1 MSKPIP
7 RWLVS
12 VVCSLLVV
20 CTEAGAQAPYPSRP
34 VQLIIPYGA
43 GSSDL
48 MGRITA
54 TCMATRFKQP
64 VLVLN
69 KPGANAE
76 LGGNFVK
83 NSPPDGYT
91 LLLSSSAMVTDLA
104 TKRAPT
110 FDVRQDLEPITKLGF
125 GVQGLYVTAS
135 LPANTVGEL
144 IAYAKANPNK
154 LNYATTGVGSVNQL
168 STEALALNAGMSLVH
183 VPYPQGT
190 GALLNGLMSGEIQIV
205 MTSLSS
211 AQPAL
216 ATGKVR
222 LLAVL
227 EKQRSPSRANQPTL
241 VETVPGMA
249 NFTGTLWYGFFAPPK
264 TPKDL
269 IGKAH
274 GDITSCLRDQGVR
287 TALQKLGYEDNQI
300 VANTPE
306 EFRASIIEEI
316 NQLKDVVQRANMPLL

>member
-7 RWLVS
+7 GWLVP
-12 VVCSLLVV
+12 VACALLAVCA
-20 CTEAGAQAPYPSRP
+20 EAGAQTPYPSRP
-34 VQLIIPYGA
+34 VQLVIPYGA

-54 TCMATRFKQP
+54 TCLATRFKQP

-83 NSPPDGYT
+83 SATPDGYT
-91 LLLSSSAMVTDLA
+91 LLLTSSATVTDLA

-125 GVQGLYVTAS
+125 GVQGLYVTAA
-135 LPANTVGEL
+135 LPATTVGEL
-144 IAYAKANPNK
+144 IAYAKANPGK

-168 STEALALNAGMSLVH
+168 STEALALNAGMKLVH

-222 LLAVL
+222 MLAVL
-227 EKQRSPSRANQPTL
+227 EKQRSPSRPNLPTL
-241 VETVPGMA
+241 VEAVPGMA

-274 GDITSCLRDQGVR
+274 GDITACLKDQGVR

>member
-1 MSKPIP
+1 MIFSAARTVAIAAMGV
-7 RWLVS
+7 LAATS
-12 VVCSLLVV
+12 
-20 CTEAGAQAPYPSRP
+20 AQGQSPYPSRP
-34 VQLIIPYGA
+34 VQLVVPYGA
-43 GSSDL
+43 GTSDL
-48 MGRITA
+48 MGRISA
-54 TCMATRFKQP
+54 TCLASRFRQP

-91 LLLSSSAMVTDLA
+91 LILTSSATVTDLA

-110 FDVRQDLEPITKLGF
+110 FDVRQDLEPISKLGF
-125 GVQGLYVTAS
+125 GVQGLYVNAS
-135 LPANTVGEL
+135 LPAKTVAEFVS
-144 IAYAKANPNK
+144 YARANPGK

-168 STEALALNAGMSLVH
+168 STEALALNTGIRIVH

-190 GALLNGLMSGEIQIV
+190 GALLTGLMSGDIQIV

-216 ATGKVR
+216 STGKIH

-227 EKQRSPSRANQPTL
+227 EKQRSPSRPNLPTL
-241 VETVPGMA
+241 VEELPGMA

-264 TPKDL
+264 TGKDVIQKVHREVVACL
-269 IGKAH
+269 TDATVKA
-274 GDITSCLRDQGVR
+274 SM
-287 TALQKLGYEDNQI
+287 QKLGFEENQI

-316 NQLKDVVQRANMPLL
+316 NQLKDVVQRAGIPLL

>member
-1 MSKPIP
+1 MTFSRTGTVAIAAICA
-7 RWLVS
+7 LA
-12 VVCSLLVV
+12 
-20 CTEAGAQAPYPSRP
+20 TTGAHAQSPYPSRP
-34 VQLIIPYGA
+34 VQLVVPYGA
-43 GSSDL
+43 GTSDL
-48 MGRITA
+48 MGRISA
-54 TCMATRFKQP
+54 ACLASRFKQP

-83 NSPPDGYT
+83 SSPPDGYT
-91 LLLSSSAMVTDLA
+91 LILTSSATVTDLA

-110 FDVRQDLEPITKLGF
+110 FDVRQDLDPISKLGF
-125 GVQGLYVTAS
+125 GVQGLYVNAS
-135 LPANTVGEL
+135 LPARTVAEFVSH
-144 IAYAKANPNK
+144 ARANPGK

-168 STEALALNAGMSLVH
+168 STEALALSAGIRIVH

-216 ATGKVR
+216 STGKIR

-227 EKQRSPSRANQPTL
+227 ERERSPSRPNLPTL
-241 VETVPGMA
+241 VEELPGMA
-249 NFTGTLWYGFFAPPK
+249 IFTGTLWYGFFAPPK
-264 TPKDL
+264 TGKDIIQKVHGEVVACL
-269 IGKAH
+269 KDPAVKA
-274 GDITSCLRDQGVR
+274 GM
-287 TALQKLGYEDNQI
+287 QKLGFEENQI

-316 NQLKDVVQRANMPLL
+316 NQLKDVVQRAGIPLL